1 MGFPVGQYEYVLVSS
16 EYDNAQ
22 NIHEALS
29 VAIQTF
35 KPDIVGLSKVRDDSR
50 LAKAPSNGW
59 ALQLCKNTV
68 H

>member
-35 KPDIVGLSKVRDDSR
+35 KPDVVGLSKVRDDSR
-50 LAKAPSNGW
+50 LAKAPSNG
-59 ALQLCKNTV
+59 
-68 H
+68 